1 MRGWSGPAWWRSSK
15 EAREVERGVE
25 GGAAGGGACGL
36 GQGEEGRCG
45 AVVGKWPSL
54 SVIRETVASP
64 GI

>member
-1 MRGWSGPAWWRSSK
+1 M
-15 EAREVERGVE
+15 ERGVE

-36 GQGEEGRCG
+36 GQGEEGPR